1 MKRPIMLR
9 HATMVLLASLAAGAV
24 VTAAGSPGRLAAAD
38 PPAAEAPR
46 QGRGPGGGRGYG
58 RGQWDDPRFIADR
71 EAYQF
76 LLQHRDTIRRTITPR
91 PDGVE
96 TLTESDD
103 PEVAGR
109 IQEHVASMHDRVKEG
124 RVIHMRDPL
133 FREVFRHREQIV
145 IEITDTEKGVQVIET
160 SDDPHVAELIKAHA
174 EVVSKFIENGPA
186 EVRRNHRVP

>member
-1 MKRPIMLR
+1 MPRPLIM
-9 HATMVLLASLAAGAV
+9 VFLASLASLVVMGGA
-24 VTAAGSPGRLAAAD
+24 ARLDAAD

-76 LLQHRDTIRRTITPR
+76 LLQHRDTIRRTVTPR
-91 PDGVE
+91 PDGVQ
-96 TLTESDD
+96 TLTESDV

-145 IEITDTEKGVQVIET
+145 IEITDTEKGVRVIET
-160 SDDPHVAELIKAHA
+160 SDDPHVAKLIQAHA

-186 EVRRNHRVP
+186 EVRRNHPVP

>member
-1 MKRPIMLR
+1 MPRPLI
-9 HATMVLLASLAAGAV
+9 MVLLASLASLAVMGGA
-24 VTAAGSPGRLAAAD
+24 ARLDAAD
-38 PPAAEAPR
+38 PPAAQTPR

-58 RGQWDDPRFIADR
+58 RGRWDDPRFIADR

-76 LLQHRDTIRRTITPR
+76 LLQHRDTIQRTITPR

-145 IEITDTEKGVQVIET
+145 IEITDTEKGVRVIET
-160 SDDPHVAELIKAHA
+160 SDDPHVAKLIQAHA

-186 EVRRNHRVP
+186 EVRRNHPVP